1 MKTNVDDIE
10 ELEIAT
16 RCHKGEKRFLM
27 GYKGKMDFAMAHK
40 KLSKKNI
47 FCSTQQRLMH
57 GSVTLK
63 QE

>member
-10 ELEIAT
+10 GLEIAT

-40 KLSKKNI
+40 KLSKKTFFAVHN
-47 FCSTQQRLMH
+47 RD
-57 GSVTLK
+57 
-63 QE
+63 